1 MVGII
6 FNFPF
11 SIKKFHRGNIEKK
24 GVLLIETVYK
34 GTNKMIIGIVF
45 GVITFWLFAQ
55 AIVNVV
61 PAVQEDLGISLG
73 TLNIGISLSALFS
86 GMFIVAAGGL
96 ADKLG
101 RKRIAYIGFILSII
115 GSLCLVLAQGA
126 ALLIIGRIIQG
137 VSAACIMPST
147 IALMKAYFEG
157 AERQRALSYWSIGS
171 WGGSGVAS
179 FAGGAIATSLG
190 WRWIFIFSIVFAV
203 VGMFLLKD
211 TPESKQ
217 ESSGAFKF
225 DYTGLGIFIIT
236 MIALNVLI
244 TYGSD
249 LGWTSPI
256 SLLLIAVT
264 IVGLI
269 VFIKVEKSKKIV
281 LIDFAVFKN
290 GPYTGANVSNFLLN
304 AIAGTLV
311 VANTYVQV
319 GRGFSSFQSGMLS
332 IGYLVTVLSMIR
344 VGEKILQRV
353 GAKSPMIWGATI
365 TTIGVGI
372 MGLTF
377 LPDFT
382 YTVVVFTGFALFG
395 LGLGI
400 YATPST
406 DTSVSNAPAD
416 KVGEAAGVYK
426 MASSLGSAF
435 GVAISTAAYAT
446 IAATGNLEWAATV
459 GIIVNVIFGILS
471 ILSILIM
478 VPKDAG
484 KLEKTTKPNL
494 TSKLKSKEPEPII
507 E

>member
-1 MVGII
+1 M
-6 FNFPF
+6 N
-11 SIKKFHRGNIEKK
+11 
-24 GVLLIETVYK
+24 TYK

-55 AIVNVV
+55 AMVNVV

-73 TLNIGISLSALFS
+73 TINIAISLSALFS

-96 ADKLG
+96 ADKIG
-101 RKRIAYIGFILSII
+101 RKKIAVIGYWLSIL

-126 ALLIIGRIIQG
+126 VLLIIGRIIIG
-137 VSAACIMPST
+137 LSAAFIMPST
-147 IALMKAYFEG
+147 IALIKAYFEG
-157 AERQRALSYWSIGS
+157 ADRQRALSYWSIGS

-190 WRWIFIFSIVFAV
+190 WRWIFIFSIVFAL
-203 VGMFLLKD
+203 VGLFLLKD

-217 ESSGAFKF
+217 ESSGKFRF
-225 DYTGLGIFIIT
+225 DYVGLGIFIVT
-236 MIALNVLI
+236 MVALNILI
-244 TYGSD
+244 TYGAD
-249 LGWTSPI
+249 FGWTSGI
-256 SLLLIAVT
+256 SLILMAVT
-264 IVGLI
+264 VIGLI
-269 VFIKVEKSKKIV
+269 TFIRVEMKKEVV

-290 GPYTGANVSNFLLN
+290 KAYTGATVSNFLLN

-319 GRGFSSFQSGMLS
+319 GRGFNAFQSGLLS
-332 IGYLVTVLSMIR
+332 LGYLVTVLAMIR

-353 GAKSPMIWGATI
+353 GAKKPMIWGGLI
-365 TTIGVGI
+365 TTVGVAL

-377 LPDFT
+377 LPDVA
-382 YTVVVFTGFALFG
+382 YTIVVFIGFALFG

-406 DTSVSNAPAD
+406 DTSVSNAPSD

-435 GVAISTAAYAT
+435 GVALSMTAYG
-446 IAATGNLEWAATV
+446 AAAANGNLELAATT
-459 GIIVNVIFGILS
+459 GIIINVIFGVLS
-471 ILSILIM
+471 ILSILFL
-478 VPKDAG
+478 VPKNAG
-484 KLEKTTKPNL
+484 K
-494 TSKLKSKEPEPII
+494 SVD
-507 E
+507 

>member
-1 MVGII
+1 M
-6 FNFPF
+6 
-11 SIKKFHRGNIEKK
+11 K
-24 GVLLIETVYK
+24 TTYK

-61 PAVQEDLGISLG
+61 PTVQADLGVTTG
-73 TLNIGISLSALFS
+73 TLNIAISLSALFS

-96 ADKLG
+96 ADKIG
-101 RKRIAYIGFILSII
+101 RKKIALIGFLLSII
-115 GSLCLVLAQGA
+115 GSLCLVFAQGSV
-126 ALLIIGRIIQG
+126 LLIAGRIIQG
-137 VSAACIMPST
+137 LSAAFIMPST

-157 AERQRALSYWSIGS
+157 AERQRALSFWSIGS

-179 FAGGAIATSLG
+179 FAGGAIASSLG
-190 WRWIFIFSIVFAV
+190 WRWIFIISIIFAV
-203 VGMFLLKD
+203 VGMYLLKD

-217 ESSGAFKF
+217 ESTGKFTF
-225 DYTGLGIFIIT
+225 DYLGLAIFAVT
-236 MIALNVLI
+236 MVALNVVI
-244 TYGSD
+244 NFGSD

-256 SLLLIAVT
+256 ILGLSVLT

-269 VFIKVEKSKKIV
+269 VFIKVEKSKKVV

-290 GPYTGANVSNFLLN
+290 KPYTGATISNFLLN

-319 GRGFSSFQSGMLS
+319 GRGFTSLQSGMLS
-332 IGYLVTVLSMIR
+332 LGYLVAVLAMIR
-344 VGEKILQRV
+344 VGEKILQRI
-353 GAKSPMIWGATI
+353 GAKKPMIWGGLI
-365 TTIGVGI
+365 TTIGVAI

-377 LPDFT
+377 LGDVA
-382 YTVVVFTGFALFG
+382 YTIVVFVGYALFG

-435 GVAISTAAYAT
+435 GVAISATAYGSVADN
-446 IAATGNLEWAATV
+446 GNIEMAATV

-471 ILSILIM
+471 VLSVMYL
-478 VPKDAG
+478 VPKNAG
-484 KLEKTTKPNL
+484 K
-494 TSKLKSKEPEPII
+494 TSK
-507 E
+507 